1 MCRLRLVIISLT
13 VSIYSSI
20 KRHFRSLFRYKFQAL
35 SFLITCN
42 AIPSNNG
49 MLEALLKYEPLQV
62 LPKTT
67 KQEELPTKQE
77 ELSKSM
83 VHALVKQYNLSEVS
97 VNAALLA
104 NQRSLDFI
112 QSIISNLLSSLTW
125 ISNAVSSIV
134 SYVSKTFFV
143 SILSFVQNVFI
154 GNLLKLFSTLNGFS
168 YLWSMPTIY
177 IPILITYLGL
187 LVADAILY
195 LTINA
200 LSSDPDG
207 AWEIASTLFE
217 GFVDFVWS
225 FLPF

>member
-1 MCRLRLVIISLT
+1 MSRLPLVITSLT
-13 VSIYSSI
+13 VSIHSPI
-20 KRHFRSLFRYKFQAL
+20 KRHFRSLFRYKFQVL

-42 AIPSNNG
+42 AIPSNSG
-49 MLEALLKYEPLQV
+49 MLEALLKSEPLQV
-62 LPKTT
+62 IPKIT
-67 KQEELPTKQE
+67 KQEELSTKQE

-83 VHALVKQYNLSEVS
+83 VDALVKQYNVSEVS

-104 NQRSLDFI
+104 NQRSIDFI

-134 SYVSKTFFV
+134 SSVSKTFFV

-154 GNLLKLFSTLNGFS
+154 SNLLKLFSTLNGFS
-168 YLWSMPTIY
+168 YLWTMPTIY

-195 LTINA
+195 LAINA

-207 AWEIASTLFE
+207 VWEIASTLFG